1 MLCVVVLEVEDGD
14 FSDLKFSA
22 LDVHSG
28 VMHLSMLICWG
39 GGGGGGKPGIGWG
52 FELRSVFLFQCLAP
66 GKSSWVKKMP
76 IPHPRGII
84 VGQKSANSPTP
95 SSSQKCIG
103 KKEQQNK

>member
-39 GGGGGGKPGIGWG
+39 GGKPGIGGG
-52 FELRSVFLFQCLAP
+52 FELCSNAWPQGSHPGSKNCKFLTP
-66 GKSSWVKKMP
+66 GALLLVKRVQ
-76 IPHPRGII
+76 IPQPHLPP
-84 VGQKSANSPTP
+84 KNA
-95 SSSQKCIG
+95 
-103 KKEQQNK
+103 